1 MTAPIDTMP
10 LTTPTPEAAPL
21 RFPCSATQ
29 ERFWFLDQMNPGDP
43 ALNVA
48 FRWNINGTFSA
59 ATIEAAFQAVIARHE
74 SLRTRFVA
82 DQDRPVQEVAP
93 QVRFKLSDID
103 IRNTPAAEQQ
113 SRIDQIASESAVQPF
128 DLTEPCQL
136 RVVLIRLGNDH
147 AVLAITVHHICFDGW
162 SIGVLGREVGTF
174 AAALDAGRTAKLPE
188 LALQF
193 GDYALWQADYFD
205 SEAFAAELGPVCDQ
219 LRGAPYFEVPPDFP
233 RPLQRSTACAVVT
246 ADLSPAWGKRLESEA
261 RKRGMSTF
269 AYGAGV
275 LSALLAR
282 CADAPEV
289 LLGSQVAGRSEVE
302 LEPLIGVFIN
312 TVVLRFATAGDTAL
326 GDHLDRARHAVTD
339 ALIGQTVPF
348 NKLVETL
355 NPARDASRTPLVSV
369 NYLLQNVFMETAQ
382 YGGFTLSSAPSH
394 APGALH
400 DLNFSLIGR
409 SSGWR
414 MTLEYNSDMFDAA
427 TAQELIDLWQSCF
440 ALAFDH
446 PDCLLSDMP
455 HLSQGPQARTDDALQ
470 LSRIEAALQTHDSVA
485 AAAVVPYAAQGGR
498 RARHAFV
505 TLAPDA
511 ALMPLEVLPGL
522 LHAHLGTAL
531 SVDGISILQSLPRD
545 AGGRVIKAQ
554 LPLAAAVGAAPAG
567 VQGAEA
573 VSGDSV
579 ADIAARLVPIWSDV
593 LGIKDVPQ
601 TTSFFDLG
609 GHSLLIVRL
618 LARIEAEFG
627 HRMTLADVF
636 QNPTLRT
643 LARHLARGQKPASRL
658 TAERDW
664 RVVTLQ
670 EDGTGIPLVAI
681 NNANITYALAD
692 NMSVPRPAM
701 SLRIYDK
708 AQGHTLD
715 PRPFEQIATQFLEAL
730 QAAQPH
736 GPYALFGIC
745 VHGNLA
751 IEVARQLQAKG
762 EDVAAVIMK
771 DVWAPQ
777 YARDVD
783 ASWSTR
789 WRNRLHFLK
798 VRLHRVAQGTMS
810 VPAFLGTFRLIRAT
824 GLLDAA
830 VRLGLMERVRYTD
843 LKAEQEAFI
852 AYLTDARDVHEP
864 KPYNGRVLHIVTNDS
879 PRGAGF
885 DTTMGWGD
893 LISGPM
899 ETVYLPDVSAEQGRN
914 RGIADAATKIEALLQ
929 TFDDAASGEKDQA
942 NAQ

>member
-1 MTAPIDTMP
+1 MTAPRDTMSLAAP
-10 LTTPTPEAAPL
+10 VPEAAPL

-48 FRWNINGTFSA
+48 FRWNIDGIFNAT
-59 ATIEAAFQAVIARHE
+59 TIEAAFQAVIARQE
-74 SLRTRFVA
+74 ALRTRFVA
-82 DQDRPVQEVAP
+82 DQGHPLQEVVE
-93 QVRFKLSDID
+93 QVRFKMSDID
-103 IRNTPAAEQQ
+103 IRNTPAAQQ
-113 SRIDQIASESAVQPF
+113 PDRIDQIARESALQPF

-162 SIGVLGREVGTF
+162 SIGVLGREVGTY
-174 AAALDAGRTAKLPE
+174 AAALDAGKTAKLDD
-188 LALQF
+188 LVLQF
-193 GDYALWQADYFD
+193 GDFALWQAAFLE
-205 SEAFAAELGPVCDQ
+205 SEAYAADLHAVCDQ
-219 LRGAPYFEVPPDFP
+219 LHGAPYFELQPDFP
-233 RPLQRSTACAVVT
+233 RPLQRSTACGVIA
-246 ADLSPAWGKRLESEA
+246 ADLPPDWGKRLEIEA

-275 LSALLAR
+275 LSALLGR

-289 LLGSQVAGRSEVE
+289 LLGSQVAGRSEIE

-312 TVVLRFATAGDTAL
+312 TVVLRLATDEKTAL
-326 GDHLDRARHAVTD
+326 GEHLDRARSAVTD

-369 NYLLQNVFMETAQ
+369 NYLLQHVFMETAQ
-382 YGGFTLSSAPSH
+382 YGGFTLSSAPSN

-409 SSGWR
+409 KSGWR
-414 MTLEYNSDMFDAA
+414 MTLEYNADMFDAA
-427 TAQELIDLWQSCF
+427 TAQELVDLWQSCF

-446 PDCLLSDMP
+446 PECLLSDLP
-455 HLSQGPQARTDDALQ
+455 HLSKGPQTRTDDALQ
-470 LSRIEAALQTHDSVA
+470 LSRIEAALQSYESVG
-485 AAAVVPYAAQGGR
+485 AAAVVPYAAQDGR

-511 ALMPLEVLPGL
+511 ALMPLEVLPGQ
-522 LHAHLGTAL
+522 LHAHLGAGL
-531 SVDGISILQSLPRD
+531 AVDGISVLQSLPRD

-554 LPLAAAVGAAPAG
+554 LPLAAALRAAPIAPL
-567 VQGAEA
+567 QAEA
-573 VSGDSV
+573 APCDTT
-579 ADIAARLVPIWSDV
+579 ADIAARLVPIWADV
-593 LGIKDVPQ
+593 LGIEDVPQ

-627 HRMTLADVF
+627 HRMTLAEVF
-636 QNPTLRT
+636 QNPTLRA
-643 LARHLARGQKPASRL
+643 LARHLAKGQKPASRL
-658 TAERDW
+658 AAERDW

-670 EDGTGIPLVAI
+670 EDGDGIPLVAI

-692 NMSVPRPAM
+692 SMSMPRPAM

-708 AQGHTLD
+708 AQGHKLE
-715 PRPFEQIATQFLEAL
+715 PLAFEQIATRFVEAL
-730 QAAQPH
+730 QAGQPH

-751 IEVARQLQAKG
+751 IEVARQLKAKG
-762 EDVAAVIMK
+762 EEVAAVIMK
-771 DVWAPQ
+771 DVWAPH

-783 ASWSTR
+783 AKWSTR

-798 VRLHRVAQGTMS
+798 VRMHRVAQGTMS
-810 VPAFLGTFRLIRAT
+810 VPAFLGTFRVIRAT

-830 VRLGLMERVRYTD
+830 VRFGLMERVRYTD

-864 KPYNGRVLHIVTNDS
+864 MPYDGRVLHIVTNDS
-879 PRGAGF
+879 PRGRGF

-893 LISGPM
+893 LITGPM
-899 ETVYLPDVSAEQGRN
+899 ETVYLPDVSADQGRT
-914 RGIADAATKIEALLQ
+914 RGIAQAAGKIEDMLRG
-929 TFDDAASGEKDQA
+929 FDGAVPGKKGQV